1 MANGAAAI
9 HFDAGEAVAATGL
22 QTAAGCDDA
31 IFKVCLNDAVG
42 KCLTYTEREALKVF

>member
-22 QTAAGCDDA
+22 QTAAGCDDV
-31 IFKVCLNDAVG
+31 IFKVCLNAAVG
-42 KCLTYTEREALKVF
+42 AGLTDTELEALKVF